1 MNGKDS
7 VVLRDLLGEG
17 IKLLLGRV
25 SVRLIHEAHRAAE
38 CAVLHCLMNVFD
50 LIFELLRSERR
61 RVVAADTRANRAV
74 TDERHDIDM
83 ESARELLAERSKAAG
98 EFRLKESAAELV
110 SVGRIFVRPE
120 RRKAAI
126 AGYLSGDALPD
137 ERAEEFLAV
146 RPVAEEIVV

>member
-1 MNGKDS
+1 
-7 VVLRDLLGEG
+7 
-17 IKLLLGRV
+17 
-25 SVRLIHEAHRAAE
+25 
-38 CAVLHCLMNVFD
+38 MNVFD

-61 RVVAADTRANRAV
+61 RVVAADTRADRAV

-83 ESARELLAERSKAAG
+83 ESARELLTERSEAAG

-126 AGYLSGDALPD
+126 AGYLGGDALPD